1 MHASKQL
8 LDAYKRAA
16 VSTKLIVEHISAV
29 EDGIPP
35 NAPMATQLA
44 IVKWPV
50 GSGVMR
56 RPLVPLPN
64 RPNPTDPGDA
74 ADLSTP

>member
-1 MHASKQL
+1 MGALKH
-8 LDAYKRAA
+8 
-16 VSTKLIVEHISAV
+16 SAQTPC
-29 EDGIPP
+29 GIP
-35 NAPMATQLA
+35 NLLSANW
-44 IVKWPV
+44 WPV

-74 ADLSTP
+74 ADLSIP